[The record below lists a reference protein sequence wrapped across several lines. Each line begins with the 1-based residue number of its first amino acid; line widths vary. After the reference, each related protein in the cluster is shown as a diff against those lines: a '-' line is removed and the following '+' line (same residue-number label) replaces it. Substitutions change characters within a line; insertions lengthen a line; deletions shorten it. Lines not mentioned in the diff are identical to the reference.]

1 MTRLRP
7 SLPALLFLCFSLGA
21 AMNANAATRIERKP
35 FGKTAAGEPVDLF
48 TFTRAGA
55 PTVAITNLGGHIVSI
70 LAPDRDGKVADVTLG
85 YAGFAGYLADT
96 SYFGSIVGRYA
107 NRIAKGRFSLDG
119 KTYTLATN
127 NGPNSLHGGPT
138 GFQKRLWAAK
148 VVSGAEGDALELTYV
163 SKDGEEGYPG
173 TLTAKVVYSLR
184 ADGGLVLDYTATTDA
199 PTVVNLTNHAYFNL
213 AGEGE
218 GTILG
223 HEMQIES
230 DAYTPVDATL
240 IPTGEKRPV
249 EGTPFDFRKPV
260 AIGARIDAAD
270 EQLKAGGGYDHNYVL
285 RGTMGEL
292 RLAAR
297 VVEPKS
303 GRVLEV
309 LTTEPG
315 IQFYSGNF
323 LDGKVIGSFRQAVRQ
338 ARRLLPGGPALPGLA
353 QPPRVA
359 LGRPAAGPD
368 LPADDRLPPDGG
380 PVGARRAPRAAPPCS
395 PGSSSRPVALP
406 GTASLSPRRS
416 CTSPAPRRA
425 P

>member
-1 MTRLRP
+1 MFPLRRRL
-7 SLPALLFLCFSLGA
+7 LPLLAVLSLGA
-21 AMNANAATRIERKP
+21 AMTANAATRIERKP
-35 FGKTAAGEPVDLF
+35 FGKTPAGETVELF

-55 PTVAITNLGGHIVSI
+55 PTIAVTNLGGHIVSI
-70 LAPDRDGKVADVTLG
+70 LAPDRAGRVADVTLG
-85 YAGFAGYLADT
+85 YEDFAGYLGDT
-96 SYFGSIVGRYA
+96 SYFGSLVGRYA
-107 NRIAKGRFSLDG
+107 NRIAKGRFTLDG

-138 GFQKRLWAAK
+138 GFQKRVWTPK
-148 VVSGAEGDALELTYV
+148 VVSGKDGDALELTYV
-163 SKDGEEGYPG
+163 SRDGEEGYPG

-184 ADGGLVLDYTATTDA
+184 ADGGLAIDYTATTDA

-223 HEMQIES
+223 HEMQIEA

-240 IPTGEKRPV
+240 IPTGERRPV

-285 RGTMGEL
+285 RGTTGEL

-297 VVEPKS
+297 VTEPKN

-315 IQFYSGNF
+315 VQFYSGNF
-323 LDGKVIGSFRQAVRQ
+323 LDGKVVGKSGKAYVRRGAFCLEAQHFPDSPNQPGFPPVVLRPGQAYRQTTVYKVTVQ
-338 ARRLLPGGPALPGLA
+338 K
-353 QPPRVA
+353 
-359 LGRPAAGPD
+359 
-368 LPADDRLPPDGG
+368 
-380 PVGARRAPRAAPPCS
+380 
-395 PGSSSRPVALP
+395 
-406 GTASLSPRRS
+406 
-416 CTSPAPRRA
+416 
-425 P
+425 

>member
-1 MTRLRP
+1 MTHLRRC
-7 SLPALLFLCFSLGA
+7 LPLALIVTFSLGA
-21 AMNANAATRIERKP
+21 AMTANAATRIERKP
-35 FGKTAAGEPVDLF
+35 FGKTLAGEAVELF

-55 PTVAITNLGGHIVSI
+55 PTITITNLGGHIVSI
-70 LAPDRDGKVADVTLG
+70 LAADRSGRSTDVTLG
-85 YAGFAGYLADT
+85 YRDFAGYLGDKD
-96 SYFGSIVGRYA
+96 YFGSLVGRYA
-107 NRIAKGRFSLDG
+107 NRIAKGRFTVDG
-119 KTYTLATN
+119 KAYALAIN

-138 GFQKRLWAAK
+138 GFQKRVWSPK
-148 VVSGAEGDALELTYV
+148 VVSGPEGDALELTYV

-184 ADGGLVLDYTATTDA
+184 ADGGLAIDYTATTDA
-199 PTVVNLTNHAYFNL
+199 PTIVNLTNHAYFNL

-223 HEMQIES
+223 HEMQIEA
-230 DAYTPVDATL
+230 DATTPVDATL
-240 IPTGEKRPV
+240 IPTGERRAV

-285 RGTMGEL
+285 RGAKGEL

-315 IQFYSGNF
+315 LQFYSGNF
-323 LDGKVIGSFRQAVRQ
+323 LDGKVIGKSGKPYVRRGAFCLEAQHFPDSPNQPAFPPVVLRPGQTYRQTTVY
-338 ARRLLPGGPALPGLA
+338 
-353 QPPRVA
+353 RVT
-359 LGRPAAGPD
+359 
-368 LPADDRLPPDGG
+368 
-380 PVGARRAPRAAPPCS
+380 VAP
-395 PGSSSRPVALP
+395 
-406 GTASLSPRRS
+406 
-416 CTSPAPRRA
+416 
-425 P
+425 